1 MRWYCKYYTFTQH
14 IFFHPNSGIFHD
26 SFFSPSCSL
35 APGSSKCVLL
45 PWQLLRSP
53 RFKGVRR
60 GNEGCTTARLDLS
73 DLSLRQKTKISTY
86 FFKWWKIPKHST
98 ETPTFLGVGWIFLW
112 FFLEGILQKKSV
124 CQVDCSPSLAWCI
137 LCRNRRPVAWECMPL
152 WIFKVWVS
160 GKPKG
165 LNVCQ
170 NMVNTGTKVH
180 QNRI

>member
-73 DLSLRQKTKISTY
+73 DLFLRQKTKISTY

-98 ETPTFLGVGWIFLW
+98 ETPTLLGVGWIFLW
-112 FFLEGILQKKSV
+112 FFPWRHSSKKICLSGGLQPFSRLVYPVPEPQTSGLGVHATVDLQGVGI
-124 CQVDCSPSLAWCI
+124 
-137 LCRNRRPVAWECMPL
+137 WEA
-152 WIFKVWVS
+152 
-160 GKPKG
+160 
-165 LNVCQ
+165 Q
-170 NMVNTGTKVH
+170 
-180 QNRI
+180 RA